1 MNLFHK
7 SMLLFGLAVIVFMQ
21 SPEQGWAKSSI
32 NELLGQGNQA
42 LVQQRYNKAAGYYQ
56 AIIERQPEHLDALF
70 GLATAYEGEGQSE
83 KAMSL
88 LTVLV
93 GHYPGYAPAYL
104 LMGEIAEKQDQMAE
118 AKIHYQQYIDH
129 SQGQLP
135 KSPRLLIKFRRW
147 GLI

>member
-1 MNLFHK
+1 MTLFRQCLLLGFAV
-7 SMLLFGLAVIVFMQ
+7 MLLMQ
-21 SPEQGWAKSSI
+21 GPQQAWAGSSV
-32 NELLGQGNQA
+32 NELLSQGNQA
-42 LVQQRYNKAAGYYQ
+42 LVQQRYNKAAVYYQ
-56 AIIERQPEHLDALF
+56 AIIEKQPEHLDALF

-93 GHYPGYAPAYL
+93 SHHPEYAPAYL
-104 LMGEIAEKQDQMAE
+104 LMGEIAEKQDKVAE
-118 AKIHYQQYIDH
+118 AKKHYQHYIDH